1 MKRSEIAK
9 LESYRE
15 QRDFELSGKSSL
27 KSFLVFQ
34 ESFLYSSNERHIQRL
49 ELIDKHRNSLLAK
62 IIGAESFIDPSE
74 IIGTASFSDD
84 RVLIDKKEEFN
95 PGICSNCINYH
106 GEIYE
111 GIRLICAIHPYGCS
125 ESSCP
130 DYLSKISDRTG

>member
-1 MKRSEIAK
+1 MNRSDIAK

-49 ELIDKHRNSLLAK
+49 ELIDKHRNSLLVK
-62 IIGAESFIDPSE
+62 IIGANLFIDPSK

-84 RVLIDKKEEFN
+84 YLIEKIDDFD

-106 GEIYE
+106 GVLY
-111 GIRLICAIHPYGCS
+111 GKARLICAIYPDGFNHNY
-125 ESSCP
+125 CP
-130 DYLSKISDRTG
+130 DYSPFEKVKQ